1 MVETGVGTV
10 DRVRRCL
17 VCGYRGEKAV
27 AERGRWRY
35 GHRGRGQHDG
45 FSGLLHF
52 LGEGGAQYSVVGIQK
67 VRHCA
72 LIFVADRSER
82 DSVREIDL
90 AFFHLTSLP
99 NFS

>member
-1 MVETGVGTV
+1 MVEIGVGAV
-10 DRVRRCL
+10 NRVRRCL
-17 VCGYRGEKAV
+17 VRGYRGEKTI

-35 GHRGRGQHDG
+35 GHRGRSQRES

-52 LGEGGAQYSVVGIQK
+52 LGEGGAQYGVVGSQK

-90 AFFHLTSLP
+90 AFVHLTSLP

>member
-1 MVETGVGTV
+1 MVNRGR
-10 DRVRRCL
+10 RVCS
-17 VCGYRGEKAV
+17 YRGEEAV
-27 AERGRWRY
+27 AEGWRRRY
-35 GHRGRGQHDG
+35 GRHGRGQRER

-52 LGEGGAQYSVVGIQK
+52 QGEGGTQYGVFGIQK
-67 VRHCA
+67 VGHCA

-90 AFFHLTSLP
+90 AFVHLTSLP